1 MRCRFGF
8 SNIKFDF
15 LRQSMKFLWFRCFWI
30 NEKNI
35 LKTKLIIDLF
45 TRTPTTLP
53 QLRKKFDGVDNIDKD
68 SRWTEAAFLSCSYKK
83 VFLKYTRSLQES
95 THAEVRS
102 QIILWH
108 VCSPLKLLHIF
119 ITPFPK
125 NTSGRLPL

>member
-1 MRCRFGF
+1 MRCLFGF
-8 SNIKFDF
+8 SDIKFDF
-15 LRQSMKFLWFRCFWI
+15 LRQSIKVLWFRCFWI

-35 LKTKLIIDLF
+35 LKTKLIIELF

-53 QLRKKFDGVDNIDKD
+53 QLRKKFDEVDNIGKD
-68 SRWTEAAFLSCSYKK
+68 SRSTEAAFLSCSYKK

-108 VCSPLKLLHIF
+108 MCSLLKLLHIF
-119 ITPFPK
+119 ITPLPK
-125 NTSGRLPL
+125 NSSGGLPL